1 MRWTFF
7 LVLLMSALPAQAKQS
22 SEEYKTQIYK
32 MVYNMCRGA
41 GYAYE
46 LDPQYASQR
55 DRRCV
60 EETDTLI
67 SEFEVR
73 YIYHQQFEQAMRRR
87 SLLKYQGY
95 FLEGDAGYYAEN
107 ENAARSAFQNTIYI
121 DYCIQKD
128 QLRRGHVHEGQCGF
142 VDQRVLDGPWKPIAD
157 LFEQANLI
165 DEAVHKNLR
174 DQVNN
179 LFSQNIVLPLPINDL
194 VSKLEAQGFTCE
206 TSTLCRVD
214 SLMLPYKDGKLVAL
228 GGLYIG
234 YKFTLRDNMVIGAEA
249 YSGGGGL

>member
-1 MRWTFF
+1 MRWLVF
-7 LVLLMSALPAQAKQS
+7 LILLMSALPAQAKQS
-22 SEEYKTQIYK
+22 SEEYKAYLYK
-32 MVYNMCRGA
+32 MVYNMCRGG

-46 LDPQYASQR
+46 LEPQYASQR
-55 DRRCV
+55 DRKCV

-73 YIYHQQFEQAMRRR
+73 QIYFQQIAEAQSRASRLTHQGFLRGDN
-87 SLLKYQGY
+87 QGY
-95 FLEGDAGYYAEN
+95 SPEAYQA
-107 ENAARSAFQNTIYI
+107 AFQSALYI

-142 VDQRVLDGPWKPIAD
+142 IDQRVFDGPWKPIPD
-157 LFEQANLI
+157 LFEQANHI
-165 DEAVHKNLR
+165 NEAVHKNLR

-234 YKFTLRDNMVIGAEA
+234 YKFTLKDNMVIGAEA